1 MKQSNSEKIRLE
13 ADKQGKKKWKKWG
26 PYVSDR
32 QWGTVRED
40 YSDHGNAWAYFTHDQ
55 ARSRA
60 YKWGEDGLCG
70 ISDDQQRLCFALALW
85 NGKDPILKERLFG
98 LANNEGNHGEDVKEC
113 YYYLDNTPTHSY
125 MKFLYKYPQN
135 AFPYDDLV
143 KTNGERGK
151 RDREYEI
158 LDTGIFDDNEYFDVF
173 IEYAKADTVDIL
185 VRVTAYNRSNSAAPL
200 SLLPTLWFRNTW
212 QDDDRGKPLIK
223 KNGDGS
229 NSVVAVDCD
238 VDKENRLDDFVLEF
252 EGDCRLLFC
261 NNETN
266 NHRIFNTPNTSPF
279 VKDGIHDFVVKG
291 VETGVNL
298 EQEGTKASALYS
310 FDVPA
315 GEQVEIRMRLSALR
329 EESRPGFEDFQEV
342 FDLRMA
348 EADAFYEDKVPQAIR
363 DNEQHYSLVRQAFAG
378 MLWTKQFYYYDVA
391 KWVQE
396 HGIDPFSPH
405 SKESIRNK
413 DWHHMETRDIISMP
427 DKWEYPWFA
436 AWDLAFHM
444 FPFETIDPEFA
455 KHQLD
460 LMLRSEYIHPN
471 GQIPAYEWNF
481 SDVNPP
487 VHAWATIQV
496 YLSEKRNNKKGD
508 HEFLGYCFG
517 KLLLNFMWWVNRKD
531 PEGNNLFQGGF
542 LGLDN
547 IGVFDRSAELPT
559 GGKLE
564 QADGTAWM
572 AFYSMQ
578 MLRISLELAKEDEQ
592 LQSYVYKFFT
602 HTMLISS
609 AMSSVGESNRSL
621 WDEEDGFFYDLLHF
635 PDGSTT
641 PLKIRSLVG
650 LLPLMSV
657 CVFPDKSGQRF
668 PDLMKRLRGFSE
680 KYASMTEHVHSA
692 DLLGSQGTRMIALV
706 NEERLRLILK
716 RMLDENEF
724 LSPHGIRSLSLH
736 HKDHPYEFH
745 WNNEVFRVEYLPAE
759 SDSSMFGGNSN
770 WRGPVWIPVNVLLI
784 HSLLNYFSYYGD
796 DFMIECPTGSGNE
809 MNLLDVAKF
818 ISKRI
823 IDMFLPGENGARP
836 IHGKAAKYR
845 DDPHWKDLVLF
856 YEYFN
861 GDDGE
866 GLGASHQ
873 TGWTGG
879 IVDLIGVLDL
889 LSSENIQELT
899 NLSTGTGK

>member
-1 MKQSNSEKIRLE
+1 MTPDNSEKLRLE
-13 ADKQGKKKWKKWG
+13 EDKKGLKKWKKWG

-70 ISDDQQRLCFALALW
+70 ISDDQQRLCFAMAMW

-135 AFPYDDLV
+135 TFPYDDLV
-143 KTNGERGK
+143 KTNRERGK

-158 LDTGIFDDNEYFDVF
+158 LETGIFDKDEYFDVF
-173 IEYAKADTVDIL
+173 IEYAKAGTEDLLI
-185 VRVTAYNRSNSAAPL
+185 RVTAMNRSNSEASL
-200 SLLPTLWFRNTW
+200 SLLPTLWFRNIW
-212 QDDDRGKPLIK
+212 QETDAARPVIK
-223 KNGDGS
+223 KASDGS
-229 NSVVAVDCD
+229 NSLIAFDSEID
-238 VDKENRLDDFVLEF
+238 EENRLENFVLEF
-252 EGDCRLLFC
+252 EGDCSLLFT

-266 NHRIFNTPNTSPF
+266 KERIFNTPNDTPY
-279 VKDGIHDFVVKG
+279 VKDGINDFVIHGK
-291 VETGVNL
+291 ENSVNPEL
-298 EQEGTKASALYS
+298 EGTKAAALYR

-315 GEQVEIRMRLSALR
+315 GEQVEIRMRLSVAS
-329 EESRPGFEDFQEV
+329 EKSGPGFGDFQEV
-342 FDLRMA
+342 FERRIA
-348 EADAFYEDKVPQAIR
+348 EADAFYEDKIPQVIR
-363 DNEQHYSLVRQAFAG
+363 DNEGHYALVRQAFAG

-444 FPFETIDPEFA
+444 FPFESIDPEFA

-496 YLSEKRNNKKGD
+496 YLSEKRNNKRGD
-508 HEFLGYCFG
+508 YEFLGYCFG

-559 GGKLE
+559 GGKIE

-578 MLRISLELAKEDEQ
+578 MLRISLELAKKDEQ
-592 LQSYVYKFFT
+592 LQAYVYKFFT
-602 HTMLISS
+602 HAMLISS
-609 AMSSVGESNRSL
+609 AMSSVGESNTAL

-657 CVFPDKSGQRF
+657 CVFPDRSGQKF
-668 PDLMKRLRGFSE
+668 PELMKRLRGFSE
-680 KYASMTEHVHSA
+680 KYASMMEHVHTA
-692 DLLGSQGTRMIALV
+692 ETLGSQGTRMIALV
-706 NEERLRLILK
+706 NERRLRLILK

-784 HSLLNYFSYYGD
+784 HSLMNYYSYYGD
-796 DFMIECPTGSGNE
+796 DFKIECPTGSGNE
-809 MNLLDVAKF
+809 MNLLEVAKF

-823 IDMFLPGENGARP
+823 IDMFLPGEDGARP
-836 IHGKAAKYR
+836 IHGRAAKYK
-845 DDPHWKDLVLF
+845 DDPHWKDLILF

-861 GDDGE
+861 GDNGE

-889 LSSENIQELT
+889 VSSENIQEFT